1 MANSY
6 MKRCLTSLIIRE
18 RPAKTTIRYHLLE
31 WLLSKRQ
38 GITNV
43 GEDVEKS
50 EPLCTV
56 AEIVNWYSHYRQQY
70 GVSSKTQS

>member
-1 MANSY
+1 MANGY
-6 MKRCLTSLIIRE
+6 MKRCSASLIIRE
-18 RPAKTTIRYHLLE
+18 TAVETTIMYPLLE

-38 GITNV
+38 GITSV

-56 AEIVNWYSHYRQQY
+56 AGIVNWGSHYRKQY